1 MTVINTN
8 VGALTARTYA
18 VKANESMQKSME
30 RLSSGLRINSAA
42 DDAAGLAVA
51 NKMESQLR
59 GMNMAIRNSQDG
71 ISLVQTAEAGMGEI
85 TNMIIRMRELA
96 VQMNNGVYTD
106 SDRQNAQLE
115 VTALLSEIDKIADN
129 TAFND
134 VKVLDGSYSADIRAG
149 NTNAEIINV
158 AVKRMKTDA
167 LGGNTLAADS
177 ESVAQSSNIDT
188 SAYRATKSVMNLT
201 ASESSNV
208 IIKEGDLSS
217 EMVSFASGR
226 TGTYSMAGNDSN
238 LFNVVTNGSATTFE
252 TQTPLNFVSTDTNS
266 YSFSITFTDS
276 NTGETFT
283 DELTLAITDNTSNA
297 VVKASSSTMTVSESQ
312 GIRFNAVDTTLDPND
327 ASNNSGDGAL
337 STSLQSFVLADTG
350 SDGTIRGSF
359 SITGADSSAF
369 SVSSTGEVTA
379 SIDFEANGS
388 AQGNN
393 NYSFNVVYTNSSG
406 DEFTESIS
414 MNVTNASEEVYTVNS
429 PSIPSSVKQG
439 DTFSI
444 VVNDGDNATT
454 ITATVGADSVS
465 YSAGDVATALN
476 AANAI
481 AANPVGVTFAKD
493 ADGNITTTY
502 NDSLG
507 DIEDRRVVEIT
518 NGASAGAQLSTALAS
533 ASSGATFSITVGSNE
548 YEARLGAAAAE
559 GSYSMEDL
567 LSDLNAVDKS
577 GFADANK
584 VSFEAGED
592 GAILVKFDQQGT
604 NSTTVSA
611 VTFDSNGSVTA
622 ADARVVMFAGADL
635 ASSFA
640 ASDNS
645 GDVFTVTVNDGTSA
659 MTYTF
664 TADSAGSAVK
674 NVSDLATALNGSF
687 GGVNVATT
695 GSADSRAVTFSADN
709 GQLKVTFDGAGASTN
724 DYTVTVG
731 FTDDAGTAT
740 DSDLGTLSEITAGQ
754 DALGAAGGTSTRG
767 SRTTDDVEA
776 GFSAA
781 AIKFNAIEFETGT
794 VSTSTTGVDA
804 VRQVSSI
811 ADASGSGSNFTSS
824 LSAAVATAEAGDV
837 FKIAVGGA
845 SGATY
850 EVTVGSQYSVGQYS
864 LSALASDL
872 TGDDR
877 TAGSS
882 QTSRVIEF
890 TSAQTNAFLSGG
902 AAEFGT
908 GDTVTVRIDDGAGD
922 VGTIT
927 TASGTAVVANLGAL
941 VTALNAATLT
951 GGGSAV
957 TFSASNGVLKATFDT
972 AGEGVNQ
979 YDVEIEAGPGGS
991 TGNGS
996 ADATLVAVG
1005 TEGNASANVFNDVSF
1020 SVSGGDLVATFNHAG
1035 AISSANAPKA
1045 SLSNV
1050 AFDDG
1055 GDGNF
1060 LFVGSNA
1067 ALQTTAANAIA
1078 RVENIATP
1086 SLGSNDFAV
1095 GDVLKVNVGAV
1106 EVSHTLT
1113 TTQAADLNSATNG
1126 GKIGKIAGYLSTAAD
1141 TAGAGGVNSNLLF
1154 SGVGNDLTVTFE
1166 TAGAN
1171 VDSVS
1176 GLKIDRAEVDQGT
1189 ASKVSDGVDSLK
1201 AYSAN
1206 ETGTGSVAENSGDY
1220 GRNNTATGNNTDQM
1234 ATAQLGGSYAAGTGA
1249 TTVAATSTIT
1259 NIVEAAKVQVGLDV
1273 LGSDFAAFRAANAN
1287 GEYTIGGTD
1296 GTKFEV
1302 SRDGVI
1308 TNRAPMDFETTP
1320 NFSFDVTY
1328 TAKDGSSFTETVNL
1342 QLSDSQADAGD
1353 HLINVSVSTQALAGD
1368 SIAILDQALNQV
1380 SAAQAELGAIQNRLQ
1395 HNIDNLTMGAMLT
1408 ETSKGRIT
1416 DADFA
1421 KETTQLSK
1429 QQILAQAA
1437 TSMLAQANQS
1447 KQSVLSLLQ

>member
-167 LGGNTLAADS
+167 LGGNTLAEDS
-177 ESVAQSSNIDT
+177 LSVAQSANVDT

-201 ASESSNV
+201 ATESSNV

-217 EMVSFASGR
+217 DMVSFASGK
-226 TGTYSMAGNDSN
+226 TGSYTMSGRDSA
-238 LFNVVTNGSATTFE
+238 LFNVVNGSDGSVSFE
-252 TQTPLNFVSTDTNS
+252 TNSPLNFVATDSNA
-266 YSFSITFTDS
+266 YSFSVTFTETS
-276 NTGETFT
+276 TGETFT
-283 DELTLAITDNTSNA
+283 DELSLTINDNTSA
-297 VVKASSSTMTVSESQ
+297 AAVKASSSTMTVSESQ
-312 GIRFNAVDTTLDPND
+312 GISFKAVDTTLDPND

-337 STSLQSFVLADTG
+337 STSLQSFVLSDTA
-350 SDGTIRGSF
+350 SDGTVRGSF
-359 SITGADSSAF
+359 SITGADASSFNISA
-369 SVSSTGEVTA
+369 TGEVTA
-379 SIDFEANGS
+379 AIDFEANGS
-388 AQGNN
+388 SQGNN
-393 NYSFNVVYTNSSG
+393 SYSFNVVYTNSTG
-406 DEFTESIS
+406 DAFTESVT
-414 MNVTNASEEVYTVNS
+414 MAVTNASEEVYTVNTPNV
-429 PSIPSSVKQG
+429 PSTVKQG

-444 VVNDGDNATT
+444 EVNDGTNATT
-454 ITATVGADSVS
+454 ITATVGADSTS

-481 AANPVGVTFAKD
+481 LANPVGVTFAAD
-493 ADGNITTTY
+493 ADGNISTTY
-502 NDSLG
+502 DDALG
-507 DIEDRRVVEIT
+507 DIQDRRVVQIG
-518 NGASAGAQLSTALAS
+518 NGASAGAQISTALAD
-533 ASSGATFSITVGSNE
+533 ASSGATFTMSVGGAV
-548 YEARLGAAAAE
+548 YTARLDNDAAT
-559 GSYSMEDL
+559 GSYSIDDL
-567 LSDLNAVDKS
+567 VAGLNAVDKS
-577 GFADANK
+577 AMADANK
-584 VSFEAGED
+584 VSFEKGDD
-592 GAILVKFDQQGT
+592 GSILVRFDDQGT
-604 NSTTVSA
+604 NTTSVSSISYDTDGTVAPA
-611 VTFDSNGSVTA
+611 VAREIMFNGS
-622 ADARVVMFAGADL
+622 DL
-635 ASSFA
+635 SSAFA
-640 ASDNS
+640 ASNES
-645 GDVFTVTVNDGTSA
+645 GDAFTVTVNDGTSA
-659 MTYTF
+659 TTYTF
-664 TADSAGSAVK
+664 TAASGGAAVT
-674 NVSDLATALNGSF
+674 NVADLATQLNA
-687 GGVNVATT
+687 ATP
-695 GSADSRAVTFSADN
+695 GNSAANRAITFAEDN
-709 GQLKVTFDGAGASTN
+709 GQLKMTFDTAGASAN
-724 DYTVTVG
+724 SYTVTID
-731 FTDDAGTAT
+731 FDDASDTADAT
-740 DSDLGTLSEITAGQ
+740 DMSNVQQITAGV
-754 DALGAAGGTSTRG
+754 AELGDTSGTVSTRG
-767 SRTTDDVEA
+767 SANTTTNVHD
-776 GFSAA
+776 GFTAQTL
-781 AIKFNAIEFETGT
+781 KFNAVEFETGT
-794 VSTSTTGVDA
+794 VSTTTAGVNA
-804 VRQVSSI
+804 VNQVSSF
-811 ADASGSGSNFTSS
+811 ADAKATGDNYETS
-824 LSAAVATAEAGDV
+824 LSAAVASAEAGDV
-837 FKIAVGGA
+837 FKINVGGA

-850 EVTVGSQYSVGQYS
+850 EVTVGSQYSAGQYS
-864 LSALASDL
+864 LDALASDL
-872 TGDDR
+872 TADDR
-877 TAGSS
+877 ASGGT
-882 QTSRVIEF
+882 QTTRVHTF
-890 TSAQTNAFLSGG
+890 TTAQTNAFLSGG

-908 GDTVTVRIDDGAGD
+908 GDAVVVTVTDGTD
-922 VGTIT
+922 TLT
-927 TASGTAVVANLGAL
+927 YTAATGTAVVANVTAL
-941 VTALNAATLT
+941 VTALNA
-951 GGGSAV
+951 GSAGTGETV
-957 TFSASNGVLKATFDT
+957 TFSETNGALVATFDT
-972 AGEGVNQ
+972 AG
-979 YDVEIEAGPGGS
+979 AGTNDFDISIVGSGG
-991 TGNGS
+991 TAGLAS
-996 ADATLVAVG
+996 ANATLEQVG
-1005 TEGNASANVFNDVSF
+1005 TEGGNSSNVFNDVSF
-1020 SVSGGDLVATFNHAG
+1020 STSGGSLVATFNHNG
-1035 AISSANAPKA
+1035 AITGTNADKAALSA
-1045 SLSNV
+1045 L

-1055 GDGNF
+1055 GDGTF
-1060 LFVGSNA
+1060 KFVGSEA
-1067 ALQTTAANAIA
+1067 ALQTTAANAIS
-1078 RVENIATP
+1078 RVESIATP
-1086 SLGSNDFAV
+1086 SLGSADFAV
-1095 GDVLKVNVGAV
+1095 GDVIKVNVGST
-1106 EVSHTLT
+1106 EVAHTLT
-1113 TTQAADLNSATNG
+1113 TTEAADINSAANP
-1126 GKIGKIAGYLSTAAD
+1126 GKIAKIANLLSTAAD
-1141 TAGAGGVNSNLLF
+1141 TAGAGGTNADILF
-1154 SGVGNDLTVTFE
+1154 SGVGNDLRVTFE
-1166 TAGAN
+1166 NAGAN
-1171 VDSVS
+1171 SDTVS

-1189 ASKVSDGVDSLK
+1189 ATKTSDGVDSLK
-1201 AYSAN
+1201 AVVAGDDS
-1206 ETGTGSVAENSGDY
+1206 TGSVAENSGDY

-1287 GEYTIGGTD
+1287 GEFTIGGTD

-1302 SRDGVI
+1302 SREGVI

-1368 SIAILDQALNQV
+1368 SIAILDTALNQV